1 MEKHVTLV
9 AAIHIGFGI
18 FGMLIAL
25 IVFTAIVGGGILSGD
40 SEAMAITSIVGTVI
54 AFFLSLKSIPDII
67 GGIGL
72 LKRKSWARIVLLIIG
87 CLDLLEIP
95 IGTAVGAYTIWVL
108 LNEETVRLFSK
119 DHSK

>member
-1 MEKHVTLV
+1 MEKHITLV

-18 FGMLIAL
+18 FGMFIAL

-40 SEAMAITSIVGTVI
+40 SDAMAITSIVGTVI
-54 AFFLSLKSIPDII
+54 AFFLSVKSIPDII

-108 LNEETVRLFSK
+108 LNEETVQIFSK